1 MKIKAFLLATL
12 FIPVFAIAQNLYFPP
27 KTGDTWDTISP
38 ESLNWCQTN
47 IDSLYSFLERNN
59 TKAFIFLKDGKI
71 VIEKYFGTHNQN
83 TLWYWASAG
92 KTITAFMVGI
102 AQQERYLSISDTVS
116 KYLGKGWTNCT
127 ASQEDKITVRHQLTM
142 TSGLDDGVPDSYCT
156 LKNCLSYKADAGTRW
171 AYHNAPYTLLDKVI
185 ENATGITLNSYITQ
199 KLKNKTGMTGMFVP
213 VDYNNVFFSNARSM
227 ARFGLLAL
235 SKGNWDG
242 NQIMTDTA
250 YFNQMTHVSQKLN
263 QAYGYLWWLNSTSTF
278 MLPQTQFVF
287 KGQISANAPFNM
299 YAALGKDGQF
309 INVVPGKNLVW
320 IRMGEAPENKEVPFL
335 LNDQIW
341 QKINKLECK
350 YVGNKDY
357 SLKGVISVF
366 PNPAEDFIR
375 VHSEKRFQELN
386 C

>member
-1 MKIKAFLLATL
+1 
-12 FIPVFAIAQNLYFPP
+12 
-27 KTGDTWDTISP
+27 
-38 ESLNWCQTN
+38 
-47 IDSLYSFLERNN
+47 
-59 TKAFIFLKDGKI
+59 
-71 VIEKYFGTHNQN
+71 
-83 TLWYWASAG
+83 
-92 KTITAFMVGI
+92 
-102 AQQERYLSISDTVS
+102 
-116 KYLGKGWTNCT
+116 
-127 ASQEDKITVRHQLTM
+127 M

-235 SKGNWDG
+235 NKGNWDG
-242 NQIMTDTA
+242 TQIMTDTA
-250 YFNQMTHVSQKLN
+250 YFNQMTHTSQKLN

-287 KGQISANAPFNM
+287 KGQISPNAPFDM
-299 YAALGKDGQF
+299 FAAMGKDGQF

-320 IRMGEAPENKEVPFL
+320 IRMGEAPENLEVPFL

-341 QKINKLECK
+341 QRINKLECK
-350 YVGNKDY
+350 PVGFEDNRLN
-357 SLKGVISVF
+357 STLVSIF
-366 PNPAEDFIR
+366 PNPAEDFIII
-375 VHSEKRFQELN
+375 HSEKKISGIELLN
-386 C
+386 NQGQLLKKINTGENDVTISINELYGNLFIIRIYFFDGECISKKVLKK